1 MKNLI
6 SAIFSPERIFLVDGL
21 GAALTATMLG
31 VVLPAFV
38 GFFGMPTT
46 VLYPLTGVAACY
58 AIYSF
63 SCHFLKP
70 QRWQLFL
77 RGIASLNLIYCCVSL
92 ALMVIF
98 WDSLSVWGVAYFA
111 SEKLIILQLVFQE
124 FSLARKS

>member
-1 MKNLI
+1 MKNLLN
-6 SAIFSPERIFLVDGL
+6 AMFSPDRVFLADGL

-38 GFFGMPTT
+38 AFFGMPTT
-46 VLYPLTGVAACY
+46 VLYPLAGVAACY
-58 AIYSF
+58 TIYSL

-77 RGIASLNLIYCCVSL
+77 RGIASLNLIYCFASL

-98 WDSLSVWGVAYFA
+98 WDSLTAWGVAYFA
-111 SEKLIILQLVFQE
+111 SEKLIIL
-124 FSLARKS
+124 